1 MISRNNYQGRL
12 PYEEYIKR
20 FKQRAEITADLKENI
35 KKELSNQVETGKK
48 NLSKKFEEE
57 MKNRGIDISNLNEFK
72 KILEDNGKLDDNKR
86 NALFTGFILSKAH
99 KPSLTS
105 LTEEQTTKAQRIEA
119 SKLAYLHDDNFET
132 AQEHLDNMSMEGGG
146 VIDKDLSTPEAV
158 VITKPN
164 GKVEVAYRGTQLS
177 GKPSLEDVYTD
188 AAVAIGADR
197 TTRQFEAADTQ
208 MKNVIEKYGKENVES
223 LTGYSLGGT
232 KALTMGQKYGI
243 ESTTYN
249 PFIGK
254 RLARGISKT
263 STKHN
268 IIRTTNDFA
277 STPLMISADR
287 NLENWN
293 IDTIRPLAE
302 NEHLIP
308 LLETYDGHKLNNFTS
323 NKGRGV
329 NQSAIERLT
338 KTIHNNHTMLARKG
352 LQHRTA
358 VMKEQGSTFSEAYAD
373 LQKDIRS
380 TDPLRK
386 RGIDN
391 QDIMVGPNNEPILKP
406 GGRHTTTSDMVR
418 NWRALGGE
426 FTDHEASVIAD
437 KMDIPKSKRSP
448 AQDNLRNNLRQQRQA
463 EINDIPPNLMI
474 NVNGENVSSKKIAQQ
489 KLDNDLPL
497 ETSINPQDR
506 LQQAFKQYDDSGIG
520 RTAGSKRDFGKPD
533 LTYTE
538 SDNELESFVNS
549 SPEQRTTEIN
559 NIQND
564 LENQQE
570 QLTEAFEPH
579 TAAGL
584 NEHLRG
590 LSATHLG
597 VGAAIG
603 YITDGTL
610 NFIDPND
617 KGQGTLKD
625 WKRDL
630 VSGSISGAATAGAT
644 SALGFAT
651 LGVLPETVAG
661 AAGYVA
667 GDYGARGS
675 ALAAQKI
682 FGDGIG
688 GKVAQ
693 EVSGDIGGGAAGGVG
708 AYLGGAIT
716 AIGADTLLGTEY
728 GAALGPEGAIA
739 GAAIG
744 AGLGTLAFGG
754 SALWKGIKSLF

>member
-1 MISRNNYQGRL
+1 MISKNNYQGRL
-12 PYEEYIKR
+12 PYEEYVKR
-20 FKQRAEITADLKENI
+20 FQQRAQITTDLKENV
-35 KKELSNQVETGKK
+35 KKTLTTQIEKSKSNLTT
-48 NLSKKFEEE
+48 KFEEE
-57 MKNRGIDISNLNEFK
+57 MKNRGIDTSNLNELK
-72 KILEDNGKLDDNKR
+72 KILEDNNTLDDSKR
-86 NALFTGFILSKAH
+86 NALFTGFVLSKAH
-99 KPSLTS
+99 KPTLTS
-105 LTEEQTTKAQRIEA
+105 LTEEQTAKAQRIEA

-146 VIDKDLSTPEAV
+146 VIDKELSSPEAV
-158 VITKPN
+158 VIQKPN

-188 AAVAIGADR
+188 AAVALGTDR

-208 MKNVIEKYGKENVES
+208 MKNVIEKYGVENIDS

-254 RLARGISKT
+254 RLARGISNT

-268 IIRTTNDFA
+268 IIRTTTDFA
-277 STPLMISADR
+277 STPLMVSADR

-323 NKGRGV
+323 NEGRGV
-329 NQSAIERLT
+329 NQPAIERLT
-338 KTIHNNHTMLARKG
+338 KSIHNNNTILARKA

-373 LQKDIRS
+373 LQKDSRS
-380 TDPLRK
+380 DDPLKK

-391 QDIMVGPNNEPILKP
+391 QDIILGPNNEPILKP

-418 NWRALGGE
+418 NWRALGGK
-426 FTDHEASVIAD
+426 FTDQEATVIAD
-437 KMDIPKSKRSP
+437 KMEIPKSNRSP

-463 EINDIPPNLMI
+463 EIDAIPPNLMI
-474 NVNGENVSSKKIAQQ
+474 NVDGKNVSSKKIAQQ
-489 KLDNDLPL
+489 KLDTDLPL
-497 ETSINPQDR
+497 ENSINPQDR
-506 LQQAFKQYDDSGIG
+506 LQQAFKKYDDSGIG

-538 SDNELESFVNS
+538 SDNELESFINS

-559 NIQND
+559 NVQND
-564 LENQQE
+564 LQNQQE

-610 NFIDPND
+610 DYFDPND

-630 VSGSISGAATAGAT
+630 VSGSISGAATAGAAA
-644 SALGFAT
+644 SLGFAT
-651 LGVLPETVAG
+651 VGAAPEAIAG
-661 AAGYVA
+661 AAGYIA

-675 ALAAQKI
+675 KLVAEKI
-682 FGDGIG
+682 FGDGVG

-693 EVSGDIGGGAAGGVG
+693 EASADIGGGVAGGLG
-708 AYLGGAIT
+708 AYLGGALT
-716 AIGADTLLGTEY
+716 AVAADTLLGTEY

-739 GAAIG
+739 GALIG
-744 AGLGTLAFGG
+744 GGLGTLAFGG
-754 SALWKGIKSLF
+754 TALWKGIKSIF